1 MAGVFWLPKTEI
13 RNRDLGNQKSEIR
26 LSKGTWSDVITLQPS
41 SQDHD
46 KKPMLRLTCPQVS
59 SLHTR
64 HKEFVPSVLWRV
76 YYSVGL
82 NVITWALLLHW
93 EWRRKL
99 KIFLTLVA
107 SWLRRSAA
115 LAGKISANTWDFEE
129 KRSWILSTQRPATV
143 FGQDFEQNGTGKC
156 SKEVHFSSLFLSPYL
171 LVTVFIQISAQP
183 RSAHPKGRKS

>member
-1 MAGVFWLPKTEI
+1 MNQKPEI
-13 RNRDLGNQKSEIR
+13 DGRCFLIAENRNQKSEIH

-59 SLHTR
+59 SLHTCL
-64 HKEFVPSVLWRV
+64 KEFVPSVLWWV
-76 YYSVGL
+76 NYSVGL
-82 NVITWALLLHW
+82 HVKAWALLLHW

-129 KRSWILSTQRPATV
+129 KRSSILSTQRPAMV

-156 SKEVHFSSLFLSPYL
+156 SNEVHFSSLFLSPYL
-171 LVTVFIQISAQP
+171 LVTVFIRISAQP